1 MYRLFFL
8 DVQTTNLLEHLMQEE
23 IYYEEATKIFGE
35 NWKQCPREQMSEQ
48 QFKQWWQE
56 TQQKPYKD
64 YYYDVAVFIWDS
76 YSSYIT
82 P

>member
-1 MYRLFFL
+1 MDKSKLHEKIHNLFL
-8 DVQTTNLLEHLMQEE
+8 QQQEE
-23 IYYEEATKIFGE
+23 ICLKTATEVFGE
-35 NWKQCPREQMSEQ
+35 NWKQCPKEQMSEQ

-56 TQQKPYKD
+56 TQQRPYKD

>member
-1 MYRLFFL
+1 MDKSKLCEKIQNLFL
-8 DVQTTNLLEHLMQEE
+8 QQQEE
-23 IYYEEATKIFGE
+23 ICLKTATEIFGE
-35 NWKQCPREQMSEQ
+35 NWKQCPKEQMSEQ
-48 QFKQWWQE
+48 QFRQWWQE